1 MVEDKAT
8 HWIRL
13 SEIKQYYLA
22 SLDNSLELSF
32 IFGKEEFDKLNYKP
46 EEPTLQGLIKYCKE
60 YNIPGWKSAILG
72 KKSNNLLK
80 ITNG

>member
-13 SEIKQYYLA
+13 SELKQYYLMT
-22 SLDNSLELSF
+22 LDDSMDILIL
-32 IFGKEEFDKLNYKP
+32 FGKEALVDYKP
-46 EEPTLQGLIKYCKE
+46 AKPTLEGFIKYTKNF
-60 YNIPGWKSAILG
+60 NIPGWKTAILG
-72 KKSNNLLK
+72 KNNSLLK

>member
-13 SEIKQYYLA
+13 SELKQYYLMT
-22 SLDNSLELSF
+22 LDDSIDLMML
-32 IFGKEEFDKLNYKP
+32 FGKEGFEKMNYKP
-46 EEPTLQGLIKYCKE
+46 KEPTLEGLIKYCK
-60 YNIPGWKSAILG
+60 NFNVPGWKTAILD
-72 KKSNNLLK
+72 KNNNLLK